1 MSFFSS
7 ILPGMDSAVWRCLVS
22 ALVEEGYNGTLSA
35 FVEVPTVGA
44 YPCKT
49 GIDDHDRAP
58 ALFLSS

>member
-1 MSFFSS
+1 
-7 ILPGMDSAVWRCLVS
+7 
-22 ALVEEGYNGTLSA
+22 VEEGYNGTLSA